1 MTAPEPPPAPGCPIA
16 HGGAPYGT
24 PGLYGTPGPYGGG
37 PVPYC
42 GAPGQYGGGEQTP
55 HGGGLPTGVPLTP
68 LYGPAVAEDP
78 HGLYARLRERYGP
91 VAPIEL
97 EPGVEAWLVIGYPE
111 LLELTRNEALFSK
124 DSRHWRV
131 PAEGRLAADSR
142 LKPMTAWRPTLLNL
156 DGAEHQRLRT
166 AVSDTLAQID
176 HRQLRETTEAA
187 ANGLIDSWGPDGTAD
202 LIGQYARALPL
213 LVSTQLV
220 GLPIG
225 SGPRVI
231 ELISAFVDSGPESV
245 RAAGEFQTT
254 LADLVRRRRTG
265 PDADLTSWL
274 LAHPAGL
281 TDEEAAH
288 HLVVMMVAGNE
299 TCINWIGNTLRLL
312 LTDRRFRA
320 TLTGGRLTVS
330 DALEEV
336 LWRDPPT
343 QNFPGRWATG
353 DTVLGGQY
361 INAGDMLVLGL
372 AAANADPA
380 AQGAAAAA
388 HGSLG
393 GNRAHLAWG
402 AGKHVCPAQHP
413 ARIIVETAVETLLHR
428 LPDLQ
433 LAVPPGELNWRPSPW
448 SRALVTLPVLYSA
461 FTPPRPPA
469 PERPAWTPPT
479 TTAATDPSPYT
490 SGPSTPGSSTP
501 GPSGPSGPNPS
512 GPNPSGST
520 PSGATS
526 TGRTPDSGRP
536 VPRSWW
542 NSLAGWWSGR

>member
-1 MTAPEPPPAPGCPIA
+1 MTTPDPGTAAGQLSPPPGCPA
-16 HGGAPYGT
+16 HA
-24 PGLYGTPGPYGGG
+24 
-37 PVPYC
+37 
-42 GAPGQYGGGEQTP
+42 
-55 HGGGLPTGVPLTP
+55 GGGLSAGAPLTP
-68 LYGPAVAEDP
+68 LYGAAVADDP
-78 HGLYARLRERYGP
+78 HGLYARLRARYGP

-124 DSRHWRV
+124 DSRRWRV

-142 LKPMTAWRPTLLNL
+142 LLPMTSWRPTLLNL
-156 DGAEHQRLRT
+156 DGGEHQRLRA
-166 AVSDTLAQID
+166 AVADTLAQID

-187 ANGLIDSWGPDGTAD
+187 ADALIDSWGPDGTAD
-202 LIGQYARALPL
+202 LVAQYARRLPL
-213 LVSTQLV
+213 LVFTQLI
-220 GLPIG
+220 GLPAEA
-225 SGPRVI
+225 GPHLFG
-231 ELISAFVDSGPESV
+231 LISHFVDSSKDSV
-245 RAAGEFQTT
+245 RAGAEFQAI
-254 LADLVRRRRTG
+254 LVDLVRRRRATPG
-265 PDADLTSWL
+265 ADLTSWL
-274 LAHPAGL
+274 LAHPAAL
-281 TDEEAAH
+281 SDEEAVH

-299 TCINWIGNTLRLL
+299 TTINWTGNTLRLL

-320 TLTGGRLTVS
+320 TLTGGRLTVA

-361 INAGDMLVLGL
+361 ISAGDMLVLGL

-380 AQGAAAAA
+380 AQGASSAA

-402 AGKHVCPAQHP
+402 AGRHVCPAQHP

-433 LAVPPGELNWRPSPW
+433 LAVPPNDLAWRPSPW
-448 SRALVTLPVLYSA
+448 SRALIGLPVLYSA

-469 PERPAWTPPT
+469 PERPSWTPPPLSS
-479 TTAATDPSPYT
+479 TDPAT
-490 SGPSTPGSSTP
+490 GPS
-501 GPSGPSGPNPS
+501 
-512 GPNPSGST
+512 PSGST
-520 PSGATS
+520 PSDGTS
-526 TGRTPDSGRP
+526 TERTPDSGRQAR
-536 VPRSWW
+536 RSWW